1 LIQIRPVLFYA
12 VKKNK
17 MMKKILMLCL
27 VTVFILSYSDAQTI
41 KEENEE
47 QNKGGFKKEN
57 LFAGGNVAV
66 GFGTGS
72 FSFGLG
78 PYIGYSFNK
87 YIDVA
92 VSLNYN
98 YISQR
103 DYYVEG
109 DKLRNSVIGP
119 GGFVR
124 IYPVKF
130 LFAHAQYEQNFLKAK
145 YFPAPNSFYQLQEE
159 KLSVG
164 SLLVGPGFASGR
176 DEDNKSFYYFSVL
189 FDVAKNINSPY
200 LDGSGRLNPIIRAGF
215 NIALFQGDGGRSSNR
230 QRERRRF

>member
-1 LIQIRPVLFYA
+1 
-12 VKKNK
+12 
-17 MMKKILMLCL
+17 MKKLLMLF
-27 VTVFILSYSDAQTI
+27 VSTVLLLSVLKAQKI
-41 KEENEE
+41 KEEEDE
-47 QNKGGFKKEN
+47 KTAGFKKEN
-57 LFAGGNVAV
+57 LFVGGNVAL

-78 PYIGYSFNK
+78 PYFGYSLNK
-87 YIDVA
+87 YVDVA

-103 DYYVEG
+103 DLYQFG

-130 LFAHAQYEQNFLKAK
+130 LFAHAQYEQNFFKAK
-145 YFPAPNSFYQLQEE
+145 YIPAPNSFYQTEQD
-159 KLSVG
+159 KQSVG

-176 DEDNKSFYYFSVL
+176 DEDNKTFYYISVL

-200 LDGSGRLNPIIRAGF
+200 VDGSGKVNPVIRAGF
-215 NIALFQGDGGRSSNR
+215 NIALFQGNNDRGAINNKRRNR
-230 QRERRRF
+230 Y

>member
-1 LIQIRPVLFYA
+1 
-12 VKKNK
+12 
-17 MMKKILMLCL
+17 MKRILMLSL
-27 VTVFILSYSDAQTI
+27 STILILSYTYAQTT
-41 KEENEE
+41 KDEEEE
-47 QNKGGFKKEN
+47 IKGGFKKEN
-57 LFAGGNVAV
+57 LFVGGNIAL
-66 GFGTGS
+66 GFGQGS

-78 PYIGYSFNK
+78 PYFGFSINK
-87 YIDVA
+87 YVDVA

-103 DYYVEG
+103 DYHYLG

-130 LFAHAQYEQNFLKAK
+130 LFAHAQYEQNFFKAK
-145 YFPAPNSFYQLQEE
+145 YFPPPNSFYQVEE
-159 KLSVG
+159 DKLSVG

-176 DEDNKSFYYFSVL
+176 DADNKTFYYISVL

-200 LDGSGRLNPIIRAGF
+200 IDGSGRLNPIIRAGY
-215 NIALFQGDGGRSSNR
+215 NIALFQGDGGDRSRNTR
-230 QRERRRF
+230 PNRRRF